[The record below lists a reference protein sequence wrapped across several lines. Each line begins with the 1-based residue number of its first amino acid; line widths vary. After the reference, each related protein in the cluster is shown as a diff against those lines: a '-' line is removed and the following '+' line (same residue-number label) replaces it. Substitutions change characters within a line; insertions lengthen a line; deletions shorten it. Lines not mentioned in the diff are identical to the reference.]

1 MSFEEEFDKII
12 RQKSDEAEFPFNE
25 GNWEQA
31 RMLID
36 SDRKQARL
44 LRLKQMTKP
53 AVALVIVTIS
63 AVTAFY
69 LLNESD
75 NTDNLS
81 NVSNEIK
88 PNNTI
93 INTSPSTSYTQIT
106 VSKINKEVI
115 RIENQQNDLSTQS
128 NRITT
133 ANTQPRQ
140 TKQDVSKSGIS
151 NAETNVDNTNE
162 TENVQTGF
170 ENAHASLSEGSA
182 EEPIPNQSDLTQV
195 VETEHLQTKA
205 TNSEENANEDQS
217 AIASSQ
223 EQVSE
228 VTSKAAQSDYLNLI
242 TLNPQAIGMPIRELE
257 ATTNIQTFDKDYF
270 KLKSKTHFLEAEFGM
285 TYLNGWS
292 TGNGSDGK
300 GFDYYGGLNYGI
312 YFQKKYS
319 ISIGLQAYNIAHI
332 SDPYYQASHKDY
344 DFGSIT
350 VYTVVA
356 CNQMYFASLPIRLN
370 YQINSKNAFG
380 LGINLATL
388 VSSQINSESY
398 YYLDNQKVITS
409 ASSEKGLFKGISN
422 YNCML
427 TAHYERNLGSRL
439 GVRAEFVYGLNDL
452 FSNSKESNLFENTVG
467 LRFGIKYKLFDN

>member
-25 GNWEQA
+25 SNWEQA

-44 LRLKQMTKP
+44 LRLKKMTKP
-53 AVALVIVTIS
+53 AVALVITVIS
-63 AVTAFY
+63 AFTAYYF
-69 LLNESD
+69 LNESH
-75 NTDNLS
+75 TDNVS
-81 NVSNEIK
+81 SVSNEIK

-93 INTSPSTSYTQIT
+93 INTNPSTSNTQIT
-106 VSKINKEVI
+106 VSKINNEAI

-128 NRITT
+128 NHITT
-133 ANTQPRQ
+133 ANTQPKQ
-140 TKQDVSKSGIS
+140 TKQGVSKSGIS
-151 NAETNVDNTNE
+151 KADTNFDNTNE

-170 ENAHASLSEGSA
+170 ENALASLSEGSA
-182 EEPIPNQSDLTQV
+182 EEPIPSQSDLTQI
-195 VETEHLQTKA
+195 VETDHLQTNPS
-205 TNSEENANEDQS
+205 NSGENANEDQS

-223 EQVSE
+223 EKVSE
-228 VTSKAAQSDYLNLI
+228 LTSEAAQIDYLNLI
-242 TLNPQAIGMPIRELE
+242 TLNPQSIGMPIRELE

-285 TYLNGWS
+285 AYLNGWS

-356 CNQMYFASLPIRLN
+356 CNQMYFASLPIRIY
-370 YQINSKNAFG
+370 YQMNSKNAFG
-380 LGINLATL
+380 LGINMATL
-388 VSSQINSESY
+388 VSSQINSESF

-409 ASSEKGLFKGISN
+409 TSSEKGLFKGISN

-452 FSNSKESNLFENTVG
+452 FTNSKESNLFQNTVG